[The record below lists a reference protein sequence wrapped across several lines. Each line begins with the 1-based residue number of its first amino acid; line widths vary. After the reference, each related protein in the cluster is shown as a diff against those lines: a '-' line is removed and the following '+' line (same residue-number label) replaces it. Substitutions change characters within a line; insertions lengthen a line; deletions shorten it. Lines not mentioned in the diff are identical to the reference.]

1 MDWIGFDQIRQNDIS
16 DRLDQI
22 RLDIKIDQMDDWIDR
37 QIYNAF

>member
-22 RLDIKIDQMDDWIDR
+22 RYKDRLDGRLDR
-37 QIYNAF
+37 SVDL